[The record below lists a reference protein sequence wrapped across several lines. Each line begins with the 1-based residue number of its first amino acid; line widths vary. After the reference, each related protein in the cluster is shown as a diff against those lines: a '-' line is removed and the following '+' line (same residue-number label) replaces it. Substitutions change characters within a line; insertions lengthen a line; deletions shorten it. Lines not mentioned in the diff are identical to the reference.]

1 MAEMAGTEAVLLDAK
16 AETTVPGGPV
26 GGQTRVSLRD
36 EHLSYLLTW
45 LSIQARLLDK
55 F

>member
-1 MAEMAGTEAVLLDAK
+1 MLICRDVQQMADVAGTEPVFLEAS
-16 AETTVPGGPV
+16 AETTVPGGPI

-45 LSIQARLLDK
+45 
-55 F
+55 

>member
-1 MAEMAGTEAVLLDAK
+1 MAEVAGTDPILIEAIADY
-16 AETTVPGGPV
+16 TVTGGPI

-45 LSIQARLLDK
+45 
-55 F
+55 